1 MIFLAELTFSGWHWL
16 WPSVAMVGAAALVLA
31 WSYRA
36 SAAQPL
42 RGVCLALKITG
53 IVALALCLLEPLWLG
68 QRPRAGANL
77 FAVVADNSAGL
88 QIHDRG
94 EAASRGD
101 GLRALVDPTAAGWQS
116 SLGDTFELRRYLF
129 DARLQATNDFHELAF
144 DGRSSSLGSAL
155 RTLTE
160 RFQGRPLAGVLL
172 FTDGNATDL
181 PAGALPDLKGL
192 PPIYPVVI
200 GKRDAVRDIAVQQV
214 SVSQSAFEDAP
225 VSVQADIT
233 AAGYRGQPVVA
244 RLIDRTGKTLQEQSA
259 DARGDGEA
267 VAFRFQLKPEQSG
280 PSFYQVR
287 VGARSELVPALVAPP
302 QAATG
307 TPATTA
313 AATTAVPAVA
323 PKTDEATLA
332 NNARVIAV
340 NRGQGPFRI
349 LYVSGRPNW
358 EFKFLNRALMS
369 DEQVQLVGL
378 IRVAKREPKFDFR
391 GRAGE
396 TSNPLFRGF
405 GNQSAE
411 EVQGYDQPV
420 LVRLNTRDEI
430 ELRAGF
436 PRTAE
441 DLFGYHAVILD
452 DLEAEFFAP
461 EQAILLQRFVSER
474 GGGFLMLGGMECFQE
489 GKYVRTPIGDML
501 PVYLDREAQ
510 VTAPLG
516 PVHLQLAREGWLQA
530 WARLRDNEGDERARI
545 DAMPTFDVVNR
556 VRALKP
562 GASVIASVRDEKGEE
577 LPALAVQRFGRGR
590 TATLMI
596 GDLWK
601 WGMKDAA
608 SRLDMEKAWRQLARW
623 LVADVPNR
631 VDCAVE
637 TLAADANG
645 AVRVQVRVRDEKF
658 QPVDDAVVVIDVEPV
673 VFAGTAGATG
683 PAIRLEAEP
692 ALSEPGL
699 YQVTYV
705 PRQTGGYKVVASV
718 KNPAGA
724 DLGRAEAGWST
735 DLAAEEFR
743 SLTPN
748 VALLED
754 LARKT
759 GGEVISAVDLEKFAK
774 RLPQLR
780 APVMETWSYP
790 AWHTPLLFGFA
801 LACLLAEWGLRRW
814 KGMP

>member
-1 MIFLAELTFSGWHWL
+1 
-16 WPSVAMVGAAALVLA
+16 
-31 WSYRA
+31 
-36 SAAQPL
+36 
-42 RGVCLALKITG
+42 
-53 IVALALCLLEPLWLG
+53 
-68 QRPRAGANL
+68 
-77 FAVVADNSAGL
+77 
-88 QIHDRG
+88 
-94 EAASRGD
+94 
-101 GLRALVDPTAAGWQS
+101 
-116 SLGDTFELRRYLF
+116 
-129 DARLQATNDFHELAF
+129 
-144 DGRSSSLGSAL
+144 
-155 RTLTE
+155 
-160 RFQGRPLAGVLL
+160 
-172 FTDGNATDL
+172 
-181 PAGALPDLKGL
+181 
-192 PPIYPVVI
+192 
-200 GKRDAVRDIAVQQV
+200 
-214 SVSQSAFEDAP
+214 
-225 VSVQADIT
+225 
-233 AAGYRGQPVVA
+233 
-244 RLIDRTGKTLQEQSA
+244 
-259 DARGDGEA
+259 
-267 VAFRFQLKPEQSG
+267 
-280 PSFYQVR
+280 
-287 VGARSELVPALVAPP
+287 
-302 QAATG
+302 
-307 TPATTA
+307 
-313 AATTAVPAVA
+313 
-323 PKTDEATLA
+323 
-332 NNARVIAV
+332 
-340 NRGQGPFRI
+340 
-349 LYVSGRPNW
+349 
-358 EFKFLNRALMS
+358 
-369 DEQVQLVGL
+369 
-378 IRVAKREPKFDFR
+378 
-391 GRAGE
+391 
-396 TSNPLFRGF
+396 
-405 GNQSAE
+405 
-411 EVQGYDQPV
+411 
-420 LVRLNTRDEI
+420 
-430 ELRAGF
+430 
-436 PRTAE
+436 
-441 DLFGYHAVILD
+441 LFGYHAVIVD

-461 EQAILLQRFVSER
+461 EQAMLLQKFVSER

-510 VTAPLG
+510 ATAPLG

-545 DAMPTFDVVNR
+545 DGMPTFDVVNR

-631 VDCAVE
+631 VDCTVE
-637 TLAADANG
+637 TMAADANG

-658 QPVDDAVVVIDVEPV
+658 QPVDDAVVAIDVEPV
-673 VFAGTAGATG
+673 VFAGTAGATAQ
-683 PAIRLEAEP
+683 AIRLEAEP

-699 YQVTYV
+699 YQATYV

-759 GGEVISAVDLEKFAK
+759 GGEVIAAADLEKFSK